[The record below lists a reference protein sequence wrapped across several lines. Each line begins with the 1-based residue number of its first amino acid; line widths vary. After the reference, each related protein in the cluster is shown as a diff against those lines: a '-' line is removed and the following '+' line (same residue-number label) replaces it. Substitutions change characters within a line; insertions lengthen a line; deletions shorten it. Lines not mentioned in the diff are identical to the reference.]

1 MPSESPSYTPDAN
14 DNKVK
19 RPIPKFASF
28 RAKGTPKNQAS
39 AHEAPPPAHSASANR
54 DISLRVSHT
63 RNNSAEPDKHLR
75 RDRREHPERKEGY
88 QYVTPHLLPKNPD
101 AGGRTDKLF
110 AVDTVGDPDNL
121 RFGALHRYATP
132 SYFRLGAGNVLGSS
146 REQKI
151 DRSASDEKS
160 LILSHRAY
168 DLSRKGEWPTMW
180 IPSGNLTQELKIR
193 PQANQIPDIDAEL
206 DFVSLSVARRAK
218 RRRGDDGSS
227 LDSESA
233 SAEDSTHYRSIEG
246 KAKSHRK
253 PADRDLIFNDD
264 ASSADDQGEKLPS
277 TDESAQDR
285 RGESLKQTEA
295 DPGNYVVWLNL
306 INNQDDVFK
315 VSRTSRS
322 RTLTNAEK
330 QANADVKL
338 SIYQKALEKVTDPVG
353 RENLILGM
361 IDQAAQAWTSE
372 KLSSQ
377 LKSLLQDNPGFLR
390 LWTKH
395 LNFMQTNFTTFK
407 YEEALAVY
415 FDCLN
420 LLSRVL
426 QDGMKPVAEKEQ
438 TYDIQLYVLLRMTLF
453 LRESGFSELAVAAWQ
468 AMLEYVYFK
477 PAQFHS
483 KEHKGGGSL
492 HHTTLSIFEE
502 FWESEVPRIGEN
514 DAEGWVTYFHEQGDT
529 TQLKIRET
537 HPTGIVQNLWQ
548 SWLLTERRNGL
559 LARNPART
567 IDDVEESDP
576 YRVILFSDIQ
586 PFIFDCPSQMGQA
599 TLLDAFLAFCSLPT
613 LEIRGSA
620 PEPRI
625 WREDGFSRN
634 ELLYS
639 PGSVLPIWR
648 IQKPTPRPSD
658 DVDGQEYLL
667 DSSSRTNALNFPA
680 SVYQLSPDLL
690 FSSKG
695 SWFSPLDAW
704 ETEYS
709 EDQGP
714 LEKSWVIQAVKNLVL
729 AGVGGDNLAELL
741 LALELRFSPDT
752 VRKTSKTLLK
762 RQPSNLR
769 LYNAYALVEYRLG
782 NSDRAETVIVTS
794 IKMGEKSNELPPR
807 HDTLLLWHTWIWE
820 LLNAG
825 RPQDA
830 LKRLLEYGSDE
841 VRLVTSK
848 IEDHSANPALLLRAE
863 KVRQSYPFNNRDS
876 IPLPLLPASTNAPT
890 KTKTPNRLSP

>member
-1 MPSESPSYTPDAN
+1 MPSESPLYTPDAI

-28 RAKGTPKNQAS
+28 RADGAPKSQAS
-39 AHEAPPPAHSASANR
+39 AHSASASR
-54 DISLRVSHT
+54 DISLGVSHT
-63 RNNSAEPDKHLR
+63 RNNSVDPDKHLR

-88 QYVTPHLLPKNPD
+88 QYVSPHLLPKDPG

-110 AVDTVGDPDNL
+110 AVDTVGDPNNL

-168 DLSRKGEWPTMW
+168 DLSRKGERPTMW
-180 IPSGNLTQELKIR
+180 IPSGNLTRELKIR
-193 PQANQIPDIDAEL
+193 PQANRFPDVDATL
-206 DFVSLSVARRAK
+206 DFVSLSAARRAK
-218 RRRGDDGSS
+218 RRRGNDGSS
-227 LDSESA
+227 LDSESS

-246 KAKSHRK
+246 KARSHRK
-253 PADRDLIFNDD
+253 PADRDLMFNDD
-264 ASSADDQGEKLPS
+264 ASSADDQSEKLPS
-277 TDESAQDR
+277 TDGSAQDR
-285 RGESLKQTEA
+285 RGELLRQTEA
-295 DPGNYVVWLNL
+295 DPGNYVAWLNL
-306 INNQDDVFK
+306 INNQDDILKVF
-315 VSRTSRS
+315 RTSRS
-322 RTLTNAEK
+322 TTLTNAEK

-361 IDQAAQAWTSE
+361 IDQAAQVWTSE

-390 LWTKH
+390 LWTKY
-395 LNFMQTNFTTFK
+395 LNFTQTNFSTFK

-426 QDGMKPVAEKEQ
+426 QDSMKSVAEKEQ
-438 TYDIQLYVLLRMTLF
+438 IYDIQLYVLLRMTVF

-468 AMLEYVYFK
+468 AMLEYVFFK
-477 PAQFHS
+477 PVQFHS
-483 KEHKGGGSL
+483 KEHQGGGSL
-492 HHTTLSIFEE
+492 HHITLSMFEE

-514 DAEGWVTYFHEQGDT
+514 DAEGWATYFYKQGDA
-529 TQLKIRET
+529 TQPKIRET
-537 HPTGIVQNLWQ
+537 DPTVIFQNLWQ
-548 SWLLTERRNGL
+548 SWLLTERRHGL
-559 LARNPART
+559 LTRKPART

-586 PFIFDCPSQMGQA
+586 PFLIDCPSQMGQA

-613 LEIRGSA
+613 LETRGSA

-634 ELLYS
+634 EFLYS

-648 IQKPTPRPSD
+648 IQKPDPRPSD
-658 DVDGQEYLL
+658 DVDGQEYFL
-667 DSSSRTNALNFPA
+667 DSSSRTNALDFPA
-680 SVYQLSPDLL
+680 SVYQLSPDSL

-714 LEKSWVIQAVKNLVL
+714 LEKSWVIKAVKTLVL
-729 AGVGGDNLAELL
+729 ADVGGDNLAELL

-752 VRKTSKTLLK
+752 VRKTSKSLLK

-794 IKMGEKSNELPPR
+794 INMGEKSNEFPPR

-820 LLNAG
+820 HLSAG

-841 VRLVTSK
+841 VRLVTSE
-848 IEDHSANPALLLRAE
+848 IEDHSANPALLLRTE
-863 KVRQSYPFNNRDS
+863 KVRQPYPFNNRDS
-876 IPLPLLPASTNAPT
+876 IPLPLLPASINARI
-890 KTKTPNRLSP
+890 KTKIPQ